1 MFHSRDYREKVSNI
15 QNVVKTQ
22 KGLADSKHSN
32 LGSYS
37 IELRALGKDGRAIFF
52 SNMYQKKKISNIPDS
67 WDRQTELKSNP
78 ISGTSHVYKLGPK
91 PLCRGFF
98 FFSCKE
104 E

>member
-1 MFHSRDYREKVSNI
+1 MFHSREYREKDSNI
-15 QNVVKTQ
+15 QNVVETQ

-37 IELRALGKDGRAIFF
+37 IELRDLGKDGRAIFF
-52 SNMYQKKKISNIPDS
+52 SNMYQKEKSVTS
-67 WDRQTELKSNP
+67 LTLGTDRQTGLKSNP
-78 ISGTSHVYKLGPK
+78 ISDTSHMYKLGPK
-91 PLCRGFF
+91 PLCHVF